1 MIQQPFKIGI
11 SKRKKVSKQ
20 RYNKLQAC
28 NHPRIFKI
36 KAAIMSDDEVVLLR
50 PDKNQRTLF
59 SLSKVVRLDN
69 TSMCFTLEE
78 IRAMKDE
85 LLVASQT
92 KHQVCPFKFL
102 LQLDHPF

>member
-1 MIQQPFKIGI
+1 
-11 SKRKKVSKQ
+11 
-20 RYNKLQAC
+20 
-28 NHPRIFKI
+28 
-36 KAAIMSDDEVVLLR
+36 MSDDEVVLLR

-78 IRAMKDE
+78 IRAMKTE

-92 KHQVCPFKFL
+92 KHEVRHSNFNSSWITHF
-102 LQLDHPF
+102 DRFSSY